1 MAEAGNSTG
10 ALTTAP
16 HEDRLASQG
25 SRSKPV
31 LDRAVPVCHGN
42 HSTAT
47 TQTCPKLRASH
58 QAKDLTTKVTTRGR
72 MGRAGGPF
80 PVALPVVEDARVS
93 GTLGGAHPSFPF
105 YRWANKGLALG
116 QVTSGLKLLVLCH
129 LIHTEQPWRAQPC
142 PQSPRCSDHITRV
155 CIK

>member
-25 SRSKPV
+25 SRSQPV

-47 TQTCPKLRASH
+47 TQTCPKLRARH
-58 QAKDLTTKVTTRGR
+58 QETNHKGNNKRQDGQGR
-72 MGRAGGPF
+72 WPF
-80 PVALPVVEDARVS
+80 PCGSASCR
-93 GTLGGAHPSFPF
+93 G
-105 YRWANKGLALG
+105 
-116 QVTSGLKLLVLCH
+116 C
-129 LIHTEQPWRAQPC
+129 
-142 PQSPRCSDHITRV
+142 
-155 CIK
+155 